1 MLKRGS
7 FPTFRSLLFF
17 ILAFGSFLGTAFVFA
32 GEPWRSPDPDTSV
45 AHLPAK
51 WTSDLSN
58 LFIPENGIPLVVGG
72 SLTAGDWV
80 FFDQQNAFASGL
92 KSWDTPGLFDF
103 GNFYGEGW
111 VEGGAA
117 VGGWALGSF
126 TQDARLQEFGRD
138 ATESL
143 LTATILVSGL
153 KYAVGRAR
161 PDGSDNLSFPSGH
174 SIIAFS
180 FAPVVTRYGGLE
192 LGIPAYTLATLTAL
206 ARVEGYHHYLSDVM
220 GGATLGILIGQAVVH
235 SPKDLQMGVGPG
247 TLQVT
252 WKF

>member
-1 MLKRGS
+1 MIFPSPKVLFLSILVGS
-7 FPTFRSLLFF
+7 
-17 ILAFGSFLGTAFVFA
+17 IAFSPARA

-45 AHLPAK
+45 GHLPAK
-51 WTSDLSN
+51 WVSDLSN
-58 LFIPENGIPLVVGG
+58 LFIPDNAPPLIVGG
-72 SLTAGDWV
+72 TLTAGDWA
-80 FFDQQNAFASGL
+80 FFDQQNALADGL
-92 KSWDTPGLFDF
+92 RNWDTPGLFDF

-111 VEGGAA
+111 VEGGTAA
-117 VGGWALGSF
+117 GGWALGSF

-153 KYAVGRAR
+153 KYAVGRER

-180 FAPVVTRYGGLE
+180 FAPVVSRYGGPE

-206 ARVEGYHHYLSDVM
+206 ARVEGKHHYLSDVVA
-220 GGATLGILIGQAVVH
+220 GGTLGILIGQAVVYK
-235 SPKDLQMGVGPG
+235 PKDLQLGLSPG
-247 TLQVT
+247 AIQLT
-252 WKF
+252 WKFD